1 MKIRIGSRE
10 SNLAVVQA
18 KMVMEAIRQFDPLIE
33 LELITMKTTGDKI
46 LDRNLDQIGGKGLF
60 IKELER
66 ALLDEEVDLTVH
78 SMKDMPM
85 EVMPELPIL
94 GVSRRED
101 PRDVLVL
108 PAMVQGGVDGQ
119 GNAKEQCAN
128 AGTDVSEM
136 SLQELSEVIDFSK
149 PIGCSSNRR
158 ILQFAKLF
166 PQAKFEPIRGNV
178 QTRLRKL
185 DSGAYSA
192 TIMAAAGLKR
202 AGLEERISRYFST
215 EEMLPAAC
223 QGILAVQGRRG
234 TDVTFLKDFFDAKT
248 WQEAMCERAFVREL
262 DGGCTSPVAAYAVT
276 EGEQIRL
283 VGLNIDTDGKPFVET
298 CVGPVAEAE
307 RIGRELAV
315 KMKVS

>member
-10 SNLAVVQA
+10 SNLAVIQA
-18 KMVMEAIRQFDPLIE
+18 KIVMEAIRQFDPSIE

-108 PAMVQGGVDGQ
+108 PAECG
-119 GNAKEQCAN
+119 AE
-128 AGTDVSEM
+128 VSEM
-136 SLQELSEVIDFSK
+136 SLQELAEVIDFSK

-185 DSGAYSA
+185 DSGAYGA

-202 AGLEERISRYFST
+202 AGLEDRISRYFST
-215 EEMLPAAC
+215 DEMLPAAC
-223 QGILAVQGRRG
+223 QGVLAVQGRRG
-234 TDVTFLKDFFDAKT
+234 TDVTFLKDFFDAKA
-248 WQEAMCERAFVREL
+248 WQEAICERAFVREL
-262 DGGCTSPVAAYAVT
+262 NGGCTSPVAAYAMA
-276 EGEQIRL
+276 EGERIRL
-283 VGLNIDTDGKPFVET
+283 VGLNIDADGKPFIDSCEGSVED
-298 CVGPVAEAE
+298 AE
-307 RIGRELAV
+307 RIGQELAV
-315 KMKVS
+315 SMKLS